1 MIKPPSLSLQALD
14 RALFPIA
21 NRKVTVAVSWILI
34 ALLIIDLLSS
44 RQSILKFDD
53 TLETLYFIL
62 TVTIGW
68 GIASWLLLGYSSKV
82 TVDLRTKSPL
92 IALMHFAVTIIQ
104 FALLAVLLCV
114 MFNRSLEFLT
124 QYVFAITAIVATVI
138 LVIFSIKFFSWYRSS
153 HKKLVVLL
161 FGLATVGLAF
171 AIATD
176 FVAKTFWVQRMEE
189 KSPPGVASEEIFP
202 FKDVEQGRILAQDIG
217 HETTKTYLVPNEYK
231 TAYSWYTGLIP
242 NIFSFLFRWAAASVA
257 LRQYHHKMGKI
268 TFWCLI
274 SLPMIFY
281 LIGRAPDIFD
291 VPEELWHRIIYRI
304 GSNGGN
310 VMFGIALFVVARNL
324 PQPVKD
330 YLSIAGIGFAMIG
343 IAFGIIGLQQ
353 TFGVAGH
360 SLVLLS
366 AYLFTI
372 GLYSTAISI
381 SHDSKLRQSIKKS
394 LRDQPNLLANIG
406 DAQMEQEIIKK
417 VMTTANYNS
426 DVMKAESGVQSSFE
440 EQDVKHYLS
449 QIITEMERGKM
460 RSSKNI

>member
-1 MIKPPSLSLQALD
+1 MMKPYSLSLHDLD
-14 RALFPIA
+14 RALFPLA
-21 NRKVTVAVSWILI
+21 NRRVTVAVSWILI

-53 TLETLYFIL
+53 TLETIYFIL

-68 GIASWLLLGYSSKV
+68 GIASWLLLGYASKV
-82 TVDLRTKSPL
+82 TVDLRAKSPL

-104 FALLAVLLCV
+104 FTLLAVLLCV

-124 QYVFAITAIVATVI
+124 QYVFAITAIAATVI
-138 LVIFSIKFFSWYRSS
+138 LGIFSIKFFSWYRSS
-153 HKKLVVLL
+153 HKRLVVLL
-161 FGLATVGLAF
+161 FGLATIGLAF

-176 FVAKTFWVQRMEE
+176 SVAKTIWVQRIEE
-189 KSPPGVASEEIFP
+189 KSPPGVVSEETFP

-217 HETTKTYLVPNEYK
+217 LETTKTYLVPNEYK
-231 TAYSWYTGLIP
+231 QAYSWYTGLIP
-242 NIFSFLFRWAAASVA
+242 NIFAFLFRWAAASVV
-257 LRQYHHKMGKI
+257 LRQYNHKMGKI

-274 SLPMIFY
+274 SLPLIFY

-310 VMFGIALFVVARNL
+310 VMFGIALFVAARNL
-324 PQPVKD
+324 QQPVKD

-360 SLVLLS
+360 SLVLMS
-366 AYLFTI
+366 AYLFTL

-394 LRDQPNLLANIG
+394 LHDQPNLLASIG

-417 VMTTANYNS
+417 VMSTANFNS
-426 DVMKAESGVQSSFE
+426 DIMKAESGVQSSFE
-440 EQDVKHYLS
+440 ERDVKQYLN
-449 QIITEMERGKM
+449 QIITEMDRGRI
-460 RSSKNI
+460 RSSENI

>member
-1 MIKPPSLSLQALD
+1 MVKPYGLSLHTLD
-14 RALFPIA
+14 RVLFPIA
-21 NRKVTVAVSWILI
+21 NRKVTIVVSWILI
-34 ALLIIDLLSS
+34 ALLILDLLTS

-68 GIASWLLLGYSSKV
+68 GVASWLLLSYSSKMS
-82 TVDLRTKSPL
+82 VDIRAKSPL

-104 FALLAVLLCV
+104 FALLAVLLYV
-114 MFNRSLEFLT
+114 IFDRSSEFLT
-124 QYVFAITAIVATVI
+124 QYVFAITTIAATVI
-138 LVIFSIKFFSWYRSS
+138 LGIFSIKFFSWYRSS
-153 HKKLVVLL
+153 QKKLVVLL
-161 FGLATVGLAF
+161 YGLATIGLAF
-171 AIATD
+171 AISTD
-176 FVAKTFWVQRMEE
+176 FVAKTFMVQITEE
-189 KSPPGVASEEIFP
+189 KSLPGVVPKETFP

-217 HETTKTYLVPNEYK
+217 VETTKTYLVPNEHK
-231 TAYSWYTGLIP
+231 QAYSWYTGLIP
-242 NIFSFLFRWAAASVA
+242 NIFSFVFRWAAAAVT

-281 LIGRAPDIFD
+281 LIGRAPDIFE
-291 VPEELWHRIIYRI
+291 VPDDLWYRIIYRI

-310 VMFGIALFVVARNL
+310 VMFGIALFVVARNV
-324 PQPVKD
+324 QHPVKD
-330 YLSIAGIGFAMIG
+330 YLTVAGIGFTIVG

-381 SHDSKLRQSIKKS
+381 SQDSKLRQSIRKS
-394 LRDQPNLLANIG
+394 LNDQPNLLGSIG
-406 DAQMEQEIIKK
+406 DAQMEQEIMKK
-417 VMTTANYNS
+417 VMITAKENS
-426 DVMKAESGVQSSFE
+426 KMMEAETGVQSSFE
-440 EQDVKHYLS
+440 DQDIKSYLD
-449 QIITEMERGKM
+449 QIMMEIERGKTM
-460 RSSKNI
+460 RGKNI